1 VLIIK
6 YRYNDFNRS
15 KFHKEL
21 AMSAWE
27 SKIEE
32 SIRKALEEA
41 NKLPGAGKPLKLEDD
56 PNVPDDMRAAYRMM
70 KDNNI
75 QPEWMLLGRE
85 LDEQR
90 DDLLSTLRRVVR
102 AYQGEMGDAR
112 RAADDDRSFRAEAVQ
127 TYNKRIV
134 TYNLKVP
141 SGVAH
146 RPYLDLQREIQKL
159 LA

>member
-1 VLIIK
+1 
-6 YRYNDFNRS
+6 
-15 KFHKEL
+15 
-21 AMSAWE
+21 MSAWE

-112 RAADDDRSFRAEAVQ
+112 RAADDDRSFRAEAAWALAQQKMGEAVQ